1 MVEMHSNNLFT
12 VINVWRGVVT
22 KVEVYYD
29 LQEAVERQKEWQK
42 DIHPVEDDVVVYE
55 TEIKSR
61 APVLS

>member
-55 TEIKSR
+55 TAIKSK
-61 APVLS
+61 ALVLT